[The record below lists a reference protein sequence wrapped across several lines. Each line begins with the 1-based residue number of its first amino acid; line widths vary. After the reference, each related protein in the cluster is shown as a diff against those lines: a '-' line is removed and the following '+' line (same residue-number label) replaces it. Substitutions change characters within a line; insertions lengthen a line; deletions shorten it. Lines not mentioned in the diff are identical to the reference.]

1 MDAAP
6 TSVEGYKT
14 KVQGFE
20 TSYDAAL
27 SKVETESKLA
37 ETLVADVKEAATLA
51 ETATR
56 MANTSATACDAKIT
70 AFTRMNVPNHPS
82 NNMLTC
88 KRWELDFDDFLIFVD
103 VLRPQPSTSE
113 LQGFSNRSNI
123 NRDHI
128 LQSHYGSDYLFPH
141 PPLDAISLS
150 APDNIPAISHV
161 SLFLHARSC
170 LLATCTTEGFTEMEE
185 MEDVETARSR
195 WDGAAEPEFEWWE
208 KDVDEGD
215 HWPGDDGSC
224 GEGSVSRLE
233 NDLDE
238 GAESVL
244 GSADSGNVEGPL
256 EELLID
262 NSSDD
267 FTASWVS
274 QLQEEELLVHDE
286 L

>member
-1 MDAAP
+1 
-6 TSVEGYKT
+6 
-14 KVQGFE
+14 
-20 TSYDAAL
+20 
-27 SKVETESKLA
+27 
-37 ETLVADVKEAATLA
+37 
-51 ETATR
+51 
-56 MANTSATACDAKIT
+56 
-70 AFTRMNVPNHPS
+70 
-82 NNMLTC
+82 MLTC

-113 LQGFSNRSNI
+113 VQNHSNRSNI

-141 PPLDAISLS
+141 LPLDPISLS
-150 APDNIPAISHV
+150 APDKIPAISHI

-170 LLATCTTEGFTEMEE
+170 LLATCTTEGFTEME
-185 MEDVETARSR
+185 DVETARSR
-195 WDGAAEPEFEWWE
+195 WGGAAEPEPEWWE
-208 KDVDEGD
+208 TDVDEGD
-215 HWPGDDGSC
+215 DWPGDEGSS

-233 NDLDE
+233 KDLDG

-274 QLQEEELLVHDE
+274 QLQEEELLVPDE